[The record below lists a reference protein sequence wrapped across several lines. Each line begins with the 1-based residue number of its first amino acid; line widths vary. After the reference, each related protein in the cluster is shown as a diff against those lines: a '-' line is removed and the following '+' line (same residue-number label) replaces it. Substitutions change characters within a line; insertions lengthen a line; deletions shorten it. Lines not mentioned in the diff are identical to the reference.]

1 MKHLGKLAV
10 LGAVLAASVPF
21 ASADTIGSYATQGGS
36 AGTDVNTAMTLTG
49 YLFNNFGNKAP
60 FTPDPIPN
68 FTGATTPTGNLAAS
82 QDPTGHTWNLGTNP
96 GTWAAALP
104 NSTWVGITPTAGPN
118 PANPLSDNIGQGYY
132 TFSTTIDE
140 TGTWAGTISVE
151 ADDTVEVLL
160 NGVMIPGMGFGT
172 LGGDGTCAD
181 GDPTCTRTTGPV
193 AISGTGDEVLTFIVA
208 QAGNEQSMDPSGVSF
223 DGTIGAT
230 PEPNSLILL
239 GTGLLGAAGMLVR
252 KRRTV

>member
-21 ASADTIGSYATQGGS
+21 ASADTIGSYASVGGS
-36 AGTDVNTAMTLTG
+36 AGGDVNSALLLTG
-49 YLFNNFGNKAP
+49 YLFNNFGNTAP
-60 FTPDPIPN
+60 FTPN
-68 FTGATTPTGNLAAS
+68 TPTNFSNATAPSGNLAVS
-82 QDPTGHTWNLGTNP
+82 QDPTGHTFNLGTTP

-104 NSTWVGITPTAGPN
+104 NSTWVGITQTAGPGN
-118 PANPLSDNIGQGYY
+118 PIADNINQGYY
-132 TFSTTIDE
+132 TFSTTINE
-140 TGTWAGTISVE
+140 TGAWSGTISVE
-151 ADDTVEVLL
+151 ADDTVEVLEG
-160 NGVMIPGMGFGT
+160 GVLTPLIGFGT
-172 LGGDGTCAD
+172 LGSDGTCAD

-193 AISGTGDEVLTFIVA
+193 AISGFGNTTLTFIVA